1 MADET
6 AGAAPDV
13 PVPPELRALVGS
25 QDGHDEPDVAP
36 VEVVE
41 HDNG

>member
-1 MADET
+1 MADEDK
-6 AGAAPDV
+6 AV
-13 PVPPELRALVGS
+13 PEAERLSIEA

-36 VEVVE
+36 VEEVE